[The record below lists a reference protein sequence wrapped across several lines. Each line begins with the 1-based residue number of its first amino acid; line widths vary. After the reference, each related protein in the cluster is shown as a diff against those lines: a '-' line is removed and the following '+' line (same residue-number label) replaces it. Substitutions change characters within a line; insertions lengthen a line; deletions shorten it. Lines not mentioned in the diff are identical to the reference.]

1 MMWVL
6 RRSSSSATSLLR
18 EHDHFLFQAL
28 RVQFGLHVGEAVE
41 DFLALGGEHL
51 RHQFTQGHVFF
62 MEVRRSLIR
71 RASSAP
77 SRSRPALSSFSPG

>member
-28 RVQFGLHVGEAVE
+28 RVQLGLHVGEAVE
-41 DFLALGGEHL
+41 DFWRWVASICGTSS
-51 RHQFTQGHVFF
+51 RRVTTSSS
-62 MEVRRSLIR
+62 MEVRRSLIS
-71 RASSAP
+71 RASSRLRA
-77 SRSRPALSSFSPG
+77 RGRP